1 MSAGPGTEDT
11 ATMTLLAV
19 IALSAV
25 TLMGIIHVIALRG
38 ERHRVVPRV
47 FETSPLQI
55 HRPRQG

>member
-1 MSAGPGTEDT
+1 
-11 ATMTLLAV
+11 MTLLAV

-47 FETSPLQI
+47 FESSPLQI